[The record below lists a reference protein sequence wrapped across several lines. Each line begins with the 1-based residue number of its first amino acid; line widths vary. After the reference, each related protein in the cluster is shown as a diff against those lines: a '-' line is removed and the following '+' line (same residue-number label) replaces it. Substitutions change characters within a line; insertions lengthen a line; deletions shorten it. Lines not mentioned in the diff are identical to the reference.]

1 MSKNLQGEPPT
12 CKIKKICWDLD
23 LRLATPKCAKMTE
36 IQPNLSSKKQSP
48 CTLERSKL
56 HLKNLSKP
64 DKMKKKRKKVFP
76 SLWSM
81 WTTFPNRRFKVG
93 LHSVRQDLSVH
104 WLTSS
109 LSLCLNKDSSLLPR
123 ICLLLEPGRRSEER
137 PPRQERKPGM
147 PLVWNIYAAERE
159 SQIKTSPQL
168 VLISD
173 KGSNYYSLGLN
184 PLLALN
190 FVCPEIRLHLLWIT
204 ELCLSGWEKSLKM
217 R

>member
-1 MSKNLQGEPPT
+1 
-12 CKIKKICWDLD
+12 
-23 LRLATPKCAKMTE
+23 MTE

-64 DKMKKKRKKVFP
+64 DKMKKKKEKSIPLPLIYVNYISKP
-76 SLWSM
+76 
-81 WTTFPNRRFKVG
+81 TFQSWVAQCQTGP
-93 LHSVRQDLSVH
+93 SVH

-190 FVCPEIRLHLLWIT
+190 FVCPEIRLHLL
-204 ELCLSGWEKSLKM
+204 
-217 R
+217 